1 MFYFPSFLTFTT
13 QTLSYFV
20 LNPYGWQF
28 RKIWTADK
36 KSFSLTKSV
45 LHATFRWQICHRNC
59 LFYMK
64 KAAMISSS
72 LLLKISVPYRNR
84 TYNRVLGGPRYIHL
98 TKGTNA
104 VFSGFF
110 SLLATVAI
118 SMNPITFVMNFYCNL
133 LWHPGQ
139 SLLESNSDLSLL
151 NFRRC
156 QPWLNLRRLLLYP
169 FNYENNVL
177 INNTLTII
185 SKNIYISINK
195 YYFY

>member
-1 MFYFPSFLTFTT
+1 M
-13 QTLSYFV
+13 
-20 LNPYGWQF
+20 
-28 RKIWTADK
+28 
-36 KSFSLTKSV
+36 
-45 LHATFRWQICHRNC
+45 
-59 LFYMK
+59 
-64 KAAMISSS
+64 
-72 LLLKISVPYRNR
+72 SVPYRNR

-151 NFRRC
+151 KFQRC
-156 QPWLNLRRLLLYP
+156 QPWLNLRRRVLYP
-169 FNYENNVL
+169 AELYGRVWYMIIARSKSNCNPLFSFFWGGRCNA
-177 INNTLTII
+177 TLGGPRYIHLTKGTNAVFSGFSATLASAAI
-185 SKNIYISINK
+185 SMNPTLSDE
-195 YYFY
+195 FLL

>member
-1 MFYFPSFLTFTT
+1 M
-13 QTLSYFV
+13 
-20 LNPYGWQF
+20 
-28 RKIWTADK
+28 
-36 KSFSLTKSV
+36 
-45 LHATFRWQICHRNC
+45 
-59 LFYMK
+59 
-64 KAAMISSS
+64 
-72 LLLKISVPYRNR
+72 SVPYRNR

-156 QPWLNLRRLLLYP
+156 QPWLNLRRRVLYP
-169 FNYENNVL
+169 AELWRHMPQTLDFTGFLGFFPSAIYKI
-177 INNTLTII
+177 INSFSSCQSTDFFDLVTLERSPIWGMLCCHP
-185 SKNIYISINK
+185 
-195 YYFY
+195 